1 MSVLGAILL
10 ALADLAIMAL
20 GSAHISALACRCR
33 SRPDSSQRLGEF
45 SLDRTP

>member
-20 GSAHISALACRCR
+20 GSAHISGTCVPVQEP
-33 SRPDSSQRLGEF
+33 SRL
-45 SLDRTP
+45 